1 MMVIKEYECEK
12 CGLLE
17 DLQSHSE
24 VHSKCWIC
32 GSKNIER
39 LISKPLIS
47 KDGGPRT
54 IGSQIDLNN
63 KRNPLTRERAF
74 GPDAE
79 KKLKAQERMKKIQNL
94 DTPEKMNKFIR
105 DGTL

>member
-1 MMVIKEYECEK
+1 MLVIKEYECDN
-12 CGLLE
+12 CGIIE
-17 DLQSHSE
+17 DLQAHDKT
-24 VHSKCWIC
+24 HKKCWKC
-32 GSKNIER
+32 GSKKLER

-54 IGSQIDLNN
+54 IGSLIDQNN
-63 KRNPLTRERAF
+63 RRNPLSRERAF

-79 KKLKAQERMKKIQNL
+79 KKIKAQERMKKIQNL